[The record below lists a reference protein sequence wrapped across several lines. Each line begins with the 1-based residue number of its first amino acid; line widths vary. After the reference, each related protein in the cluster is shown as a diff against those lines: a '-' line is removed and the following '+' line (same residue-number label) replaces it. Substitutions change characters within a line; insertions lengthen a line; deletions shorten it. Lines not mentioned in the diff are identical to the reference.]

1 MGTHVVPASL
11 QQTGLARGV
20 AERQTDTLS
29 PSLFNAP
36 CLASLFLCKPRRS
49 LQPGL
54 AVLTLGSTAAPHCAS
69 YPFAQNRAIWP
80 GWLVIEK

>member
-29 PSLFNAP
+29 PSLLNAL

-54 AVLTLGSTAAPHCAS
+54 GHAHVRVHRGSPLRLL
-69 YPFAQNRAIWP
+69 PFCPKSCNLAGVACD
-80 GWLVIEK
+80 